1 MAIVAKITGASKDFN
16 LYEAPASGLS
26 TAIWRHE
33 DPTVAPIYRPT
44 VSLRAMSN
52 SAKTNHT
59 MTLDVKVPVVQTV
72 DGIASAPNKVQAKVT
87 FTSLQG
93 VVTPLT
99 SETVDITIAA
109 LTALKA
115 NLVAGKVN

>member
-1 MAIVAKITGASKDFN
+1 MALVTKITAASKDYN
-16 LYEAPASGLS
+16 LYESPVSGLS
-26 TAIWRHE
+26 TSVYRYD
-33 DPTVAPIYRPT
+33 DPTVAPIFRPT
-44 VSLRAMSN
+44 ITFRASAN

-59 MTLDVKVPVVQTV
+59 MSLDVRVPVVQEV
-72 DGIASAPNKVQAKVT
+72 NGQPSAPNKVQAKVT

-99 SETVDITIAA
+99 AETVDITIAA